1 MKIFKFGG
9 ASIKDALGVKN
20 IAHILHQ
27 EGASN
32 CLLVISAMGKMTNA
46 FENIVNSYVN
56 NDQEKL
62 TESIDFT
69 INYHTKIISDLF
81 QDEHEIHQNITILF
95 GEMIHFLAKNIAKEY
110 DYLYDQIV
118 CYGELLSTT
127 IVSEY
132 LTDIGVT
139 NTWKDVRKLVITDA
153 VYRDATL
160 NWLETEQLIKTQ
172 IDSSKLTIVQGFIGG
187 HSNGNTTTLGREGSD
202 YTAGI
207 FAYCLDAKNVT
218 IWKDVLGVL
227 NADPREFKET
237 QLLNHISYEE
247 TIEMAFYGAS
257 VIHPKTIKP
266 IQNKQIPLY
275 VRSFNDLNSPGTKVS
290 SGITIEPIVPCF
302 IVKKNQVLISI
313 STRDFSFMVEDN
325 ISDIFKL
332 LHTYQLRVNLI
343 QNSAI
348 SFSVCVDNH
357 FNHFDQFY
365 DEIKLVFKASFI
377 KGVDLYTVRHF
388 TNNSLNKINN
398 LGRSI
403 LSQINKNTAQI
414 IIQKKINEQ
423 YFIFLVMFVDTRS
436 FHLWS

>member
-20 IAHILHQ
+20 VAHILHQ

-187 HSNGNTTTLGREGSD
+187 NSNGNTTTLGREGSD

-313 STRDFSFMVEDN
+313 STRDFSFMVEEN

-388 TNNSLNKINN
+388 TNNSLNKIHN

-414 IIQKKINEQ
+414 IIQKK
-423 YFIFLVMFVDTRS
+423 
-436 FHLWS
+436 

>member
-237 QLLNHISYEE
+237 QLLNQISYEE

-388 TNNSLNKINN
+388 TNNSLNKIHN

-414 IIQKKINEQ
+414 IIQKK
-423 YFIFLVMFVDTRS
+423 
-436 FHLWS
+436 

>member
-153 VYRDATL
+153 LHRDATL

-187 HSNGNTTTLGREGSD
+187 NSNGNTTTLGREGSD
-202 YTAGI
+202 YTAAI

-237 QLLNHISYEE
+237 QLLNQISYEE

-388 TNNSLNKINN
+388 TNNSLNKIHN

-414 IIQKKINEQ
+414 IIQKK
-423 YFIFLVMFVDTRS
+423 
-436 FHLWS
+436 

>member
-110 DYLYDQIV
+110 DYIYDQIV

-388 TNNSLNKINN
+388 TNNSLNKIHN

-414 IIQKKINEQ
+414 IIQKK
-423 YFIFLVMFVDTRS
+423 
-436 FHLWS
+436 

>member
-1 MKIFKFGG
+1 MQ
-9 ASIKDALGVKN
+9 
-20 IAHILHQ
+20 Q

-81 QDEHEIHQNITILF
+81 QDKHEIHQNITILF
-95 GEMIHFLAKNIAKEY
+95 GEMIHFLADNIAKEY

-187 HSNGNTTTLGREGSD
+187 NSNGNTTTLGREGSD

-227 NADPREFKET
+227 NANPREFKET

-313 STRDFSFMVEDN
+313 STRDFSFMVEEN

-348 SFSVCVDNH
+348 SFSVCVDNS

-388 TNNSLNKINN
+388 TNNSLNKIHN

-414 IIQKKINEQ
+414 IIQKK
-423 YFIFLVMFVDTRS
+423 
-436 FHLWS
+436 

>member
-1 MKIFKFGG
+1 MKVYKFGG

-20 IAHILHQ
+20 VAHILQ
-27 EGASN
+27 KEGASN

-46 FENIVNSYVN
+46 FENIINASIN
-56 NDQEKL
+56 NNQDKL
-62 TESIDFT
+62 TESIDLT
-69 INYHTKIISDLF
+69 INFHTKIISGLF
-81 QDEHEIHQNITILF
+81 QDDHKIHQKVTILF
-95 GEMIHFLAKNIAKEY
+95 GEMIHFLAENTSKEY

-118 CYGELLSTT
+118 CYGELLSTI
-127 IVSEY
+127 IVSDY
-132 LTDIGVT
+132 LNEFGID
-139 NTWKDVRKLVITDA
+139 NNWKDVRELVITDA
-153 VYRDATL
+153 VFRDASV
-160 NWLETEQLIKTQ
+160 NWKETEQRIKTY

-187 HSNGNTTTLGREGSD
+187 DSNGNTTTLGREGSD

-207 FAYCLDAKNVT
+207 FAYCLDATNVT

-237 QLLNHISYEE
+237 QLLNKISYEE

-275 VRSFNDLNSPGTKVS
+275 VRSFNNFNSPGTKVS

-302 IVKKNQVLISI
+302 IIKKNQVLISV
-313 STRDFSFMVEDN
+313 STRDFSFMVEEN

-332 LHTYQLRVNLI
+332 LHKYQLRVNLI

-348 SFSVCVDNH
+348 SFSVCVDNN

-365 DEIKLVFKASFI
+365 NEIKFIFKVSFI
-377 KGVDLYTVRHF
+377 KGVDLFTVRHF
-388 TNNSLNKINN
+388 TKNSLNEIHN
-398 LGRSI
+398 LGSSI

-414 IIQKKINEQ
+414 IIQKK
-423 YFIFLVMFVDTRS
+423 
-436 FHLWS
+436 

>member
-20 IAHILHQ
+20 VAHILHQ

-69 INYHTKIISDLF
+69 INYHTKIINDLF

-132 LTDIGVT
+132 LNDVGIT
-139 NTWKDVRKLVITDA
+139 NSWRDARELVITDA
-153 VYRDATL
+153 IFRDASV
-160 NWLETEQLIKTQ
+160 NWGETEKRIKTK
-172 IDSSKLTIVQGFIGG
+172 IDTSKITLVQGFIAGDL
-187 HSNGNTTTLGREGSD
+187 NGNTTTLGREGSD
-202 YTAGI
+202 FTAGI
-207 FAYCLDAKNVT
+207 FAFCLDAESLT

-227 NADPREFKET
+227 NADPREFKDT
-237 QLLNHISYEE
+237 QLLEQISYEE

-266 IQNKQIPLY
+266 IQNKKIPLI
-275 VRSFNDLNSPGTKVS
+275 VRSFKNLNSQGTKVTNEADMYPH
-290 SGITIEPIVPCF
+290 IACY
-302 IVKKNQVLISI
+302 IVKKNQVLVSI
-313 STRDFSFMVEDN
+313 SSLDFSFIVEEN

-332 LHTYQLRVNLI
+332 FHKYQLKVNLI

-348 SFSVCVDNH
+348 SFSVCVDNNL
-357 FNHFDQFY
+357 NHFDLFY
-365 DEIKLVFKASFI
+365 NEIKNMYKVSFI
-377 KGVDLYTVRHF
+377 KNVDLFTVRHF
-388 TNNSLNKINN
+388 TENSLEGIYK
-398 LGRSI
+398 LGTS
-403 LSQINKNTAQI
+403 LVTQINKNTAQI
-414 IIQKKINEQ
+414 IIQKK
-423 YFIFLVMFVDTRS
+423 
-436 FHLWS
+436 

>member
-237 QLLNHISYEE
+237 QLLNQISYEE

-302 IVKKNQVLISI
+302 IVKKNQVLVSI

-388 TNNSLNKINN
+388 TNNSLNKIHN

-414 IIQKKINEQ
+414 IIQKK
-423 YFIFLVMFVDTRS
+423 
-436 FHLWS
+436 

>member
-20 IAHILHQ
+20 VANILQQ

-69 INYHTKIISDLF
+69 INYHTKIINDLF

-187 HSNGNTTTLGREGSD
+187 NSNGNTTTLGREGSD
-202 YTAGI
+202 YTAAI

-302 IVKKNQVLISI
+302 IVKKNQVLVSI

-348 SFSVCVDNH
+348 SFSVCVDNS

-388 TNNSLNKINN
+388 TNNSLNKIHN

-414 IIQKKINEQ
+414 IIQKK
-423 YFIFLVMFVDTRS
+423 
-436 FHLWS
+436 

>member
-20 IAHILHQ
+20 VANILQQ

-69 INYHTKIISDLF
+69 INYHTKIINDLF

-118 CYGELLSTT
+118 CYGELLSTI

-302 IVKKNQVLISI
+302 IVKKNQVLVSI

-348 SFSVCVDNH
+348 SFSVCVDNS

-365 DEIKLVFKASFI
+365 DEIKLVFKTSFI

-388 TNNSLNKINN
+388 TNNSLNKIHN

-414 IIQKKINEQ
+414 IIQKK
-423 YFIFLVMFVDTRS
+423 
-436 FHLWS
+436 